1 MSVAKEVKLIIF
13 DVDGVLTDGGLY
25 VSDDG
30 TPMKKF
36 HVRDGLGIKLAQS
49 VGLQVA
55 VLTGKVS
62 EVVHHRMVE
71 LGIEH
76 FIQGSKD
83 KGTDVHALEA
93 MAGVSLEHTAYI
105 GDDLIDL
112 PAFAKV
118 GYPIAVADAV
128 AEVQEAAMFV
138 TQAKGGHGAAR
149 EAIEHILKAQGKWD
163 GVVARFAGGA
173 QGPRGQG
180 A

>member
-1 MSVAKEVKLIIF
+1 MSIAKEVQLIIF

-25 VSDDG
+25 VADDG
-30 TPMKKF
+30 TPSKKF
-36 HVRDGLGIKLAQS
+36 NVRDGLGIKLAQS
-49 VGLQVA
+49 AGLKVA

-62 EVVHHRMVE
+62 EVVHHRMNE

-93 MAGVSLEHTAYI
+93 MAGVPLQHTAYV

-112 PAFAKV
+112 PAFSKV

-128 AEVQEAAMFV
+128 AEVKEAAMYV
-138 TQAKGGHGAAR
+138 THATGGHGAAR

-163 GVVARFAGGA
+163 EVVAKFTG
-173 QGPRGQG
+173 
-180 A
+180 

>member
-1 MSVAKEVKLIIF
+1 MSTAKEIKLIVF
-13 DVDGVLTDGGLY
+13 DVDGVLTDGGLF
-25 VSDDG
+25 VNDAGEPS
-30 TPMKKF
+30 KKF
-36 HVRDGLGIKLAQS
+36 NVRDGLGIRLAIEN
-49 VGLQVA
+49 GLGVA

-83 KGTDVHALEA
+83 KGADVYVLEK
-93 MAGVSLEHTAYI
+93 MAGVPLEQTAYV

-118 GYPIAVADAV
+118 GYPIAVADAA
-128 AEVQEAAMFV
+128 AEVKDAAMHI
-138 TQAKGGHGAAR
+138 TTATGGHGAAR

-163 GVVARFAGGA
+163 AIVAKYTG
-173 QGPRGQG
+173 
-180 A
+180 

>member
-1 MSVAKEVKLIIF
+1 MSVAKEVQLIIF

-25 VSDDG
+25 VDDDG

-49 VGLQVA
+49 AGLKIA

-62 EVVHHRMVE
+62 EVVHHRMNE

-93 MAGVSLEHTAYI
+93 MAGVPLEQTAYV

-112 PAFAKV
+112 PAFSKV

-128 AEVQEAAMFV
+128 AEVKDAAMFV
-138 TQAKGGHGAAR
+138 THARGGQGAAR

-163 GVVARFAGGA
+163 AVVARFAG
-173 QGPRGQG
+173 
-180 A
+180 